1 MAAWLAKSGAHSL
14 VRGTDVRVTA
24 WVQSV
29 LLARAVEGADLDSAE
44 SLGGSRGPEMG
55 PCPEGRRM

>member
-14 VRGTDVRVTA
+14 VRGMEVRVTT

-29 LLARAVEGADLDSAE
+29 LLARAMEGADLDSAE

-55 PCPEGRRM
+55 PRPVGRGM